1 MWLHFH
7 QAVAS
12 AAAGSVATVDAAG
25 DPVVTHMSVYFSL
38 IASLLPHLALQHW
51 QQQLLGQLQPQLLQV
66 GCDGFCAGMS
76 TVFCI
81 SRSAWKHAC
90 VLSRFSGILPAAAA
104 AAVAEHVR
112 ECRTACRCLFP
123 SD

>member
-1 MWLHFH
+1 MWLHCYK
-7 QAVAS
+7 AVAS
-12 AAAGSVATVDAAG
+12 AAAAGSVATVDAAG

-76 TVFCI
+76 ILHQQKRLEACLCFVKVF
-81 SRSAWKHAC
+81 RHPAC
-90 VLSRFSGILPAAAA
+90 CCCC
-104 AAVAEHVR
+104 
-112 ECRTACRCLFP
+112 CRAC
-123 SD
+123 S